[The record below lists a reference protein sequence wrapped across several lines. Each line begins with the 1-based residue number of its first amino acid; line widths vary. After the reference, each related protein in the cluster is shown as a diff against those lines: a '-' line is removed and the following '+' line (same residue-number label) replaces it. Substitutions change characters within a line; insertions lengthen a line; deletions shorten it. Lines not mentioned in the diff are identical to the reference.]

1 MQNLRTKGLQL
12 LRRSETFFKVD
23 MTYLAK
29 GGSWMSFGQGIN
41 MVLGFLVSIAFANL
55 FPKESFGTYKFIL
68 SAIGIIGVFS
78 FIDMGTAINQAVA
91 RGFGN
96 SLKQGFRTNLK
107 WSFGIFIAGSVLSLY
122 YYVNGN
128 TILSF
133 SFLMAGIFVPL
144 TASASLYGAYLMG
157 KKDFK
162 RSTLYG
168 IIRNVVP
175 TTALILTLFLTQSLF
190 IIISVYFLSASL
202 VSLFLYYVT
211 NRAYAG
217 ENGKEDPEIVSY
229 AGHLGVMGVIGQVA
243 GNIDK
248 ILVFH
253 YLGAAPLAIYA
264 FAIAPVEQLQSG
276 KKILNALILTK
287 LSERPFKELQKS
299 APRRVWMLALYALV
313 LIGIYVPLIPY
324 FYQFFYPQY
333 LESVF
338 YSQIYSLTLFGIIGS
353 VLESNL
359 VAHKKKK
366 ELYVS
371 RTIGPIVTIA
381 LYFILI
387 PSLGLM
393 GLVIAQVT
401 VRFFSG
407 FLAYFLI
414 ARPFRNTVSH

>member
-1 MQNLRTKGLQL
+1 MFDPKSHLVSL
-12 LRRSETFFKVD
+12 LRFSEKYTKTD
-23 MTYLAK
+23 MVYLAK
-29 GGSWMSFGQGIN
+29 GGSWLSFGQGIN
-41 MVLGFLVSIAFANL
+41 IVIGFLISIAFANL

-68 SAIGIIGVFS
+68 SAVGIISVFS

-96 SLKQGFRTNLK
+96 SLKRGFRMNLK
-107 WSFGIFIAGSVLSLY
+107 WSFGVFLAGSVLSFY
-122 YYVNGN
+122 YYIHGN

-133 SFLMAGIFVPL
+133 AFLMAGIFTPL
-144 TASASLYGAYLMG
+144 TASASLYGAYLLG

-175 TTALILTLFLTQSLF
+175 AAALILTLFLTQSL
-190 IIISVYFLSASL
+190 IIIIGIYFLSAAL
-202 VSLFLYYVT
+202 VSLLLYYVT
-211 NRAYAG
+211 RRAYIG
-217 ENGKEDPEIVSY
+217 ENGKEDPEILSY

-264 FAIAPVEQLQSG
+264 FAVAPVEQLQGG
-276 KKILNALILTK
+276 KKILNALILSR
-287 LSERPFKELQKS
+287 LSERPFKDLQRS
-299 APRRVWMLALYALV
+299 APRRIGMLALYALV
-313 LIGIYVPLIPY
+313 LIGIYVPFIPY

-333 LESVF
+333 LDSVF

-359 VAHKKKK
+359 VAHKKKR
-366 ELYVS
+366 ELYLE
-371 RTIGPIVTIA
+371 RTVLPIVTIV
-381 LYFILI
+381 LYFILL
-387 PSLGLM
+387 PSFGLM
-393 GLVIAQVT
+393 GLVITQVSMRFVSGLFIYYL
-401 VRFFSG
+401 VRCP
-407 FLAYFLI
+407 L
-414 ARPFRNTVSH
+414 RN

>member
-1 MQNLRTKGLQL
+1 MQYLRTKGLQL
-12 LRRSETFFKVD
+12 LRRSETFFKID
-23 MTYLAK
+23 MMYLAK

-68 SAIGIIGVFS
+68 SAVGIIGIFS

-122 YYVNGN
+122 YYMNGN
-128 TILSF
+128 AILSF
-133 SFLMAGIFVPL
+133 AFLLAGILTPV
-144 TASASLYGAYLMG
+144 TASASLYGAYLLG
-157 KKDFK
+157 KKDFR

-175 TTALILTLFLTQSLF
+175 AVALILTIFLTQSLT
-190 IIISVYFLSASL
+190 IIIGVYFLSASL
-202 VSLFLYYVT
+202 VSLLLYYAT
-211 NRAYAG
+211 NRVYTG
-217 ENGKEDPEIVSY
+217 ENEKEDPEILSY

-243 GNIDK
+243 GNLDK

-276 KKILNALILTK
+276 KKILNALILTR

-299 APRRVWMLALYALV
+299 APRKIWMLALYACI

-324 FYQFFYPQY
+324 FYTFFYPQY
-333 LESVF
+333 LDSIF
-338 YSQIYSLTLFGIIGS
+338 YSQVYSLTLFGIVGS
-353 VLESNL
+353 VLDSHL

-366 ELYVS
+366 ELYIS
-371 RTIGPIVTIA
+371 RTITPFIKIA
-381 LYFILI
+381 LCFLLI
-387 PSLGLM
+387 PTLGLM
-393 GLVIAQVT
+393 GLVLTQIF
-401 VRFFSG
+401 VRITSG
-407 FLAYFLI
+407 LLSYYFVVL
-414 ARPFRNTVSH
+414 RPAPAL